1 MLYAGGGPELTQAER
16 LVDVGDVEELE
27 EHEGDYLDDWETQ
40 YGDPDRAY
48 DEYRERDLDE

>member
-16 LVDVGDVEELE
+16 LVDVADVEELE